1 MRKHIVIADDE
12 EGVVETA
19 RLRLEANGYQVST
32 TMGAETVEDVKKF
45 KPDLILLDVM
55 MPGMDGYAIIRELKR
70 DPNIANVPVI
80 VFSAKPKGTIMEL
93 FGPEGIAGY
102 ISKPYDPKEM
112 LDLIKKVLGPWAPSI

>member
-12 EGVVETA
+12 EGVVETV

-32 TMGAETVEDVKKF
+32 TMGVDTIEDVKRF
-45 KPDLILLDVM
+45 KPDLLLLDVT
-55 MPGMDGYAIIRELKR
+55 MPGMDGFAIMHELKR
-70 DPNIANVPVI
+70 DPNISNVPVI
-80 VFSAKPKGTIMEL
+80 VFSAKPKSTLMGL

-112 LDLIKKVLGPWAPSI
+112 LDLIKKVLGS